1 MASVPGV
8 AMTVPSTRAVGR
20 PTARGSCGRA
30 PSDGLQAVAL
40 LGVLFLAAGCATG
53 PGSDRDANDVSAASA
68 AGAPGEQPAADRAP
82 DGWAW
87 DVVIHRDEW
96 GVPHVRAS
104 TDAAVAFGSAWAQC
118 EDHFFQLEDTY
129 IKALGRY
136 AEVVGESGFRSDL
149 EVALFDLVGSSRRDF
164 ESLPVN
170 IQRIAHGFAAGY
182 NHWLRTHPDETPRL
196 LERMEPFHVLAF
208 ERYMILGRLLGAA
221 HAPRGR
227 LAPLA
232 EELAASTGSNQWAVA
247 PSKTRDGNAMLFIN
261 PHQPWYGS
269 GMFTEMHVVSDE
281 GLNFSGAMYPGGPL
295 PTAGFNER
303 LGWAY
308 TVNQADISDTYRLT
322 FDHPTDPLKYRYGSG
337 WRDAEEW
344 SATIHVREGDEL
356 VPRDVVLRRSHYG
369 PIVARDDDGSFL
381 AVRVPRLYEGS
392 RMVQALAQARA
403 RNFDEWY
410 EAVSMQLLQTFNT
423 TYADADG
430 NIFYLYN
437 GAVARRDPS
446 VDWTRPVD
454 GADPKNEWGPFHPV
468 EELPQ
473 VLNPPSGYVQNCN
486 SSPFTTTDDGNPSLL
501 DFPPYMVEDKHDDKR
516 RAKMARL
523 LLRSASD
530 ITFEDFQALAYD
542 TTLYW
547 PMTELPVYA
556 RRFEQLERTD
566 PDLAASVRPYL
577 EHLLDWDY
585 RSSLTST
592 QVTLAV
598 GWYEEL
604 YGRGYPVETLKP
616 EYVGDIPARFEALE
630 RAAAKLVET
639 YGDWRVPYGDIHRI
653 QRHANQPS
661 AAQVPFSDDEP
672 SLPLAGVRGPLGVAF
687 TLYHSPPTTLDSGE
701 VRKLRYAAT
710 GASYMA
716 VYEFGEKA
724 RGASYLHYGQSHRPE
739 SPHFFDQ
746 ARLLSEGRFKPA
758 WLYWDDVL
766 AHTTR
771 SYRPADFE

>member
-1 MASVPGV
+1 MRLKHPWTRRV
-8 AMTVPSTRAVGR
+8 AA
-20 PTARGSCGRA
+20 A
-30 PSDGLQAVAL
+30 AL
-40 LGVLFLAAGCATG
+40 SLAALSATGCAVDTETG
-53 PGSDRDANDVSAASA
+53 Q
-68 AGAPGEQPAADRAP
+68 GAPAPATGTQGAP
-82 DGWAW
+82 DWAT

-96 GVPHVRAS
+96 GVPHIRGS

-149 EVALFDLVGSSRRDF
+149 EVALFDLVATSRRDF
-164 ESLPVN
+164 PMLPEH
-170 IQRIAHGFAAGY
+170 IQRISEAFAAGY
-182 NHWLRTHPDETPRL
+182 NYYLEKHPEEKPRL
-196 LERMEPFHVLAF
+196 ITRMAPFHVLAF

-232 EELAASTGSNQWAVA
+232 AELAASLGSNQWAVG

-281 GLNFSGAMYPGGPL
+281 GWNFSGAMYPGGPF

-308 TVNQADISDTYRLT
+308 TVNAADISDTYRLT
-322 FDHPTDPLKYRYGSG
+322 FDHPTDPLKYRYGAG
-337 WRDAEEW
+337 YREAEEW
-344 SATIHVREGDEL
+344 SATIHVRTDDGL
-356 VPRDVVLRRSHYG
+356 KPREVVLRRSHYG
-369 PIVARDDDGSFL
+369 PIIAREDDQHYL

-392 RMVQALAQARA
+392 RMVQALAQAKA
-403 RNFDEWY
+403 RNFEEWY
-410 EAVSMQLLQTFNT
+410 AAASMQLLQTFNT

-437 GAVARRDPS
+437 GAIARRDPS
-446 VDWTRPVD
+446 VDWTVPVD
-454 GADPKNEWGPFHPV
+454 GADPNNEWGPFHPIG
-468 EELPQ
+468 ELPQ

-486 SSPFTTTDDGNPSLL
+486 STPFATTDDGSPSLL

-516 RAKMARL
+516 RAKMARH
-523 LLRSASD
+523 LLRSAQD
-530 ITFEDFQALAYD
+530 LTFEDFQALAYD

-547 PMTELPVYA
+547 PMTELPGYA
-556 RRFEQLERTD
+556 RRLETLARTD
-566 PDLAASVRPYL
+566 PELAARVRPYL
-577 EHLLDWDY
+577 EHLLDWDFK
-585 RSSLTST
+585 SSLTST
-592 QVTLAV
+592 QTTLAV

-616 EYVGDIPARFEALE
+616 EYVGDMAARFVALE
-630 RAAAKLVET
+630 QAASKLTEL

-653 QRHANQPS
+653 QRHANQPAS
-661 AAQVPFSDDEP
+661 SGVPFSDDEP

-687 TLYHSPPTTLDSGE
+687 TLYHSPPTTLENGE

-746 ARLLSEGRFKPA
+746 ARLLSERRFKPA
-758 WLYWDDVL
+758 WLYWEDVE
-766 AHTTR
+766 AHTAR
-771 SYRPADFE
+771 AYRPGDSR

>member
-1 MASVPGV
+1 MRLKHPWTRRV
-8 AMTVPSTRAVGR
+8 AAAALSLAALAATGCAVDTETGQGR
-20 PTARGSCGRA
+20 PTA
-30 PSDGLQAVAL
+30 
-40 LGVLFLAAGCATG
+40 ATG
-53 PGSDRDANDVSAASA
+53 AE
-68 AGAPGEQPAADRAP
+68 GAPDWAA
-82 DGWAW
+82 

-96 GVPHVRAS
+96 GVPHIKAS

-136 AEVVGESGFRSDL
+136 SEVVGESGFRSDL
-149 EVALFDLVGSSRRDF
+149 EVALFDLVGTSRRDF
-164 ESLPVN
+164 PALPEN
-170 IQRIAHGFAAGY
+170 IQRISEAFAAGY
-182 NHWLRTHPDETPRL
+182 NDYLEKHPEEKPRL
-196 LERMEPFHVLAF
+196 LTRMAPFHVLAF

-232 EELAASTGSNQWAVA
+232 AELGASLGSNQWAVG

-269 GMFTEMHVVSDE
+269 GMFTEMHVVSDD
-281 GLNFSGAMYPGGPL
+281 GLNFSGAMYPGGPF

-308 TVNQADISDTYRLT
+308 TVNAADISDTYRLT
-322 FDHPTDPLKYRYGSG
+322 FDHPTDPLKYRYGAG
-337 WRDAEEW
+337 YREAEEW
-344 SATIHVREGDEL
+344 SATIHVRTDDGLE
-356 VPRDVVLRRSHYG
+356 PREVVLRRSHYG
-369 PIVARDDDGSFL
+369 PIIAREDDQHYL

-392 RMVQALAQARA
+392 RMVQALAQAKA
-403 RNFDEWY
+403 RNFEEWY
-410 EAVSMQLLQTFNT
+410 AAASMQLLQTFNT

-437 GAVARRDPS
+437 GAIARRDPS
-446 VDWTRPVD
+446 ADWTVPVD
-454 GADPKNEWGPFHPV
+454 GADPNNEWGPFHPLG
-468 EELPQ
+468 ELPQ
-473 VLNPPSGYVQNCN
+473 VLNPPSGFVQNCN
-486 SSPFTTTDDGNPSLL
+486 STPFTTTDDGNPSLL

-516 RAKMARL
+516 RAKMARY
-523 LLRSASD
+523 LLRNARD
-530 ITFEDFQALAYD
+530 LTFEDFQALAYD

-556 RRFEQLERTD
+556 RRLETLASTD
-566 PDLAASVRPYL
+566 PELAARVRPYL
-577 EHLLDWDY
+577 EHLLAWDFK
-585 RSSLTST
+585 SSLTST
-592 QVTLAV
+592 QTTLAV

-616 EYVGDIPARFEALE
+616 EYVGDMAARFVALE
-630 RAAAKLVET
+630 QAASKLTEL

-653 QRHANQPS
+653 QRHANQP
-661 AAQVPFSDDEP
+661 AASGVPFSDDEP

-687 TLYHSPPTTLDSGE
+687 TLYHSPPTTLENGD

-746 ARLLSEGRFKPA
+746 ARLLSERRFKPA
-758 WLYWDDVL
+758 WLYWEDVE
-766 AHTTR
+766 AHTAR
-771 SYRPADFE
+771 SYRPSDSR

>member
-1 MASVPGV
+1 MSLRHPWTTRV
-8 AMTVPSTRAVGR
+8 AA
-20 PTARGSCGRA
+20 A
-30 PSDGLQAVAL
+30 AL
-40 LGVLFLAAGCATG
+40 SLATIGCAADTETG
-53 PGSDRDANDVSAASA
+53 HGTPAAAPGTQ
-68 AGAPGEQPAADRAP
+68 GAPDWAA
-82 DGWAW
+82 

-96 GVPHVRAS
+96 GVPHIKAS

-136 AEVVGESGFRSDL
+136 SEVVGESGFRSDL
-149 EVALFDLVGSSRRDF
+149 EVALFDLVGTSRRDF
-164 ESLPVN
+164 PMLPEN
-170 IQRIAHGFAAGY
+170 IQRISEAFAAGY
-182 NHWLRTHPDETPRL
+182 NDYLEKHPDEKPRL
-196 LERMEPFHVLAF
+196 LERMDPFHVLAF

-221 HAPRGR
+221 HAPRGK

-232 EELAASTGSNQWAVA
+232 AELAASLGSNQWAVG
-247 PSKTRDGNAMLFIN
+247 PSKTEGGNAMLFIN

-281 GLNFSGAMYPGGPL
+281 GWNFSGAMYPGGPF

-308 TVNQADISDTYRLT
+308 TVNAADIADTYRLT
-322 FDHPTDPLKYRYGSG
+322 FDHPSDPLKYRYGSDY
-337 WRDAEEW
+337 RRAEEW
-344 SATIHVREGDEL
+344 RATIRVRGDDGLES
-356 VPRDVVLRRSHYG
+356 REVVLRRSHYG
-369 PIVARDDDGSFL
+369 PIIAREDDQHYL

-392 RMVQALAQARA
+392 RMVQALAQAKA
-403 RNFDEWY
+403 RNFEEWY
-410 EAVSMQLLQTFNT
+410 AAASMQLLQTFNT

-437 GAVARRDPS
+437 GAVARRNPS
-446 VDWTRPVD
+446 VDWTAPVD
-454 GADPKNEWGPFHPV
+454 GADPNNEWGPFHPI

-486 SSPFTTTDDGNPSLL
+486 STPFTTTDDGNPSLL

-516 RAKMARL
+516 RAKMARH
-523 LLRSASD
+523 LLRGAQE

-547 PMTELPVYA
+547 PMTELPAYA
-556 RRFEQLERTD
+556 RRLEQLAGAD
-566 PDLAASVRPYL
+566 PELAARVRPYL
-577 EHLLDWDY
+577 EHLLDWDFK
-585 RSSLTST
+585 SSLTST
-592 QVTLAV
+592 QTTLAV

-616 EYVGDIPARFEALE
+616 EYTGDMAARFLALE
-630 RAAAKLVET
+630 RAASKLTEL

-653 QRHANQPS
+653 QRHANQP
-661 AAQVPFSDDEP
+661 AASGVPFSDDEP

-687 TLYHSPPTTLDSGE
+687 TLYHSPPTTLDNGE

-746 ARLLSEGRFKPA
+746 ARLLSERRLKPA
-758 WLYWDDVL
+758 WLHWEDVE
-766 AHTTR
+766 AHATR
-771 SYRPADFE
+771 AYRPSDFR